1 MRLDLNTHFV
11 FLLQSAHARF
21 RQFHFQNPS
30 EFLYLSPSMPAPWV
44 QPPACRP
51 TTIVVSWSFCMDR
64 PHSSPSSSS
73 SQHLLQWPSGS
84 QCRLLRNAQG
94 TPVAPTVSSVS
105 LLPERHSLTPGI
117 CSHAIPC
124 LSSRTPITMTKY
136 LQNLSLH
143 QVKPP
148 GGKAGQALSV
158 LSSRKAGRSQAREPC
173 SLT

>member
-1 MRLDLNTHFV
+1 M
-11 FLLQSAHARF
+11 
-21 RQFHFQNPS
+21 
-30 EFLYLSPSMPAPWV
+30 SPSMPAPRV

-51 TTIVVSWSFCMDR
+51 TTRVVSRSFCMDP

-73 SQHLLQWPSGS
+73 SQHLLQRPSGS
-84 QCRLLRNAQG
+84 HCRLLRNAQG

-105 LLPERHSLTPGI
+105 LLPERPSLTPGI

-124 LSSRTPITMTKY
+124 LSSRTPITVTKY
-136 LQNLSLH
+136 LRVGLQNLSLH

-158 LSSRKAGRSQAREPC
+158 LSSGKAARSQAREPC
-173 SLT
+173 SLTRP